1 MQIQLTVINTSV
13 MMMKK
18 NNCKLSNKTQTQRST
33 EAKVNRVNK
42 KSSIITILLIEGIR
56 KQLLLDFKGSWG
68 DFRL

>member
-1 MQIQLTVINTSV
+1 MQIQLTVINSSV
-13 MMMKK
+13 TMMKK

-33 EAKVNRVNK
+33 EAKVNRVNTK
-42 KSSIITILLIEGIR
+42 YSIITFLLIVGIR